1 MMRTLIR
8 ITLTALLMS
17 GALPMGK
24 NDPLYYRMAKAIFV
38 KIDKG
43 LPPLLP
49 FTEKMT
55 GKKLGY

>member
-1 MMRTLIR
+1 MRTIIR

-24 NDPLYYRMAKAIFV
+24 KEPLYYRMAKAIFI

-43 LPPLLP
+43 LPPMLP
-49 FTEKMT
+49 FTEKLT
-55 GKKLGY
+55 GRKFRY